1 MEFVSSA
8 IGKLGPAG
16 LVVKAILGSLL
27 GIFLLIGFIVLR
39 RWYRSRYFRRRSER
53 TFALR
58 TQWDDIV
65 SGKIPLRNWRL
76 DPLDCEIVESILLDG
91 IETATPEQLPGLLD
105 CLRKSGLIDLRICE
119 ARMERGWKQRTALL
133 ALGRTR
139 AAEAIPALAEALEAS
154 SPETCIAAVR
164 GLGRTARKEAAVPIL
179 DRIVAGHFDVPE
191 HTLKNALVNCCRDNP
206 RVLLYYLEHSYGPVR
221 ELLARVMGE
230 LASAD
235 LGEEL
240 LVLAA
245 DPLAEV
251 RASAARALGSTN
263 TSYTLPALHTLT
275 NDAEWFV
282 RLRAVVAL
290 GHLENLGKIRILL
303 RSLCDR
309 NRHVRQRAAWALAQM
324 EPHLQQIL
332 EGVVASEDEYALQTF
347 ISELERSGA
356 IEKVVSTLEVGSD
369 HESVQA
375 ALLEVIAAARKQVEL
390 TAQTTGAAAAH
401 KAAVATA
408 GAS

>member
-1 MEFVSSA
+1 MGFASSA
-8 IGKLGPAG
+8 IEKLGPAG
-16 LVVKAILGSLL
+16 LVLKAILGSLL
-27 GIFLLIGFIVLR
+27 GIFLLIGFIILR
-39 RWYRSRYFRRRSER
+39 RWYRARYFRRRSER

-91 IETATPEQLPGLLD
+91 IETATPQQLPELLD
-105 CLRKSGLIDLRICE
+105 CLRQSGLIDLRICE
-119 ARMERGWKQRTALL
+119 ARMEHGWKQRTALL

-139 AAEAIPALAEALEAS
+139 AVEAIPALAEALD
-154 SPETCIAAVR
+154 SPSRETRIAAIR
-164 GLGRTARKEAAVPIL
+164 GLGRTARREAAIPIL
-179 DRIVAGHFDVPE
+179 DCVVAGQLDVPE
-191 HTLKNALVNCCRDNP
+191 HALKNALVNCCRSCP
-206 RVLLYYLEHSYGPVR
+206 EILLSYLEQSRGPVR

-245 DPLAEV
+245 DPLPEV
-251 RASAARALGSTN
+251 RASAARALGGTN

-275 NDAEWFV
+275 NDQEWFV

-290 GHLENLGKIRILL
+290 GQVEHLGKIRILL
-303 RSLCDR
+303 RSLCDT
-309 NRHVRQRAAWALAQM
+309 NRHVRQRAAWVLAQM

-332 EGVVASEDEYALQTF
+332 EDVVASKDDYALQTF

-356 IEKVVSTLEVGSD
+356 IDKVVSKLEVGSG

-375 ALLEVIAAARKQVEL
+375 ALLEVVEAARRQVEM
-390 TAQTTGAAAAH
+390 TGKATAAAAG
-401 KAAVATA
+401 TP
-408 GAS
+408 